1 MDNAT
6 EVFRDIYNKEKV
18 TELFRAREMT
28 EEEIKYVIIDESPN
42 FTKEMFD
49 EFIEKMK
56 KNTYKILDEHI
67 EQMATPNIKLP
78 KEELDD

>member
-6 EVFRDIYNKEKV
+6 KVFRDIYNKEKV

-49 EFIEKMK
+49 ELVERM
-56 KNTYKILDEHI
+56 
-67 EQMATPNIKLP
+67 NISSKWQLQTSNCP
-78 KEELDD
+78 KRN